1 LYGSDEEQ
9 VEALKS
15 WWKDNGSSLL
25 MGVAIVA
32 VAFFGMRQWQAS
44 QAGSAGVASD
54 LYQQL
59 AQLATGSVQAEVSAE
74 QLQQADA
81 VYQQLKSD
89 FADSV
94 YSRYAALAMAKF
106 LVEKGDEA
114 RAATELQWILDNPK
128 LGLLRKP
135 EEELFM
141 VARLRLARI
150 KLSMGAP
157 DAALALLKEVQPG
170 SFKASFAELEGDV
183 LLDKGDAAGA
193 KAAYTRA
200 LVSTEGV
207 TPVLLQLKLQNLGVS
222 PADLS
227 PAAPPPVVESP

>member
-25 MGVAIVA
+25 MGVAIVL
-32 VAFFGMRQWQAS
+32 VAFFGMRQWQSS
-44 QAGSAGVASD
+44 QTGSSGAASD

-59 AQLATGSVQAEVSAE
+59 SQLAVSSVQTEVTAE

-81 VYQQLKSD
+81 IYQQLKND
-89 FADSV
+89 FADSI

-128 LGLLRKP
+128 LGMLRKP

-150 KLSMGAP
+150 KLSMGDP

-170 SFKASFAELEGDV
+170 SFNASFAELEGDI
-183 LLDKGDAAGA
+183 LLEKGDADGA

-200 LVSTEGV
+200 LASTEGV
-207 TPVLLQLKLQNLGVS
+207 NPVLLQLKLQNLGVS
-222 PADLS
+222 PADLP
-227 PAAPPPVVESP
+227 PAAPPPAVETP